1 MINDIQ
7 KRGTTFPVS
16 IQNKQTRI
24 DSNAL
29 MDTGATR
36 SCMNHSMAYK
46 LGRNNIKQFRT
57 MQVVRADG
65 SDLGAVGTL
74 QYKIMI
80 GDIEVEQTFIVCR
93 HLRRNVILGTD
104 FAKENQAGVS
114 WTKQG
119 TRILSIKGVDRL
131 EVEEDELG
139 VPVTTKYHVKIPL
152 RYSAVFEVNLHGTCE
167 GTKIIS
173 ANKQFTEM
181 NEISI
186 RPDGNK
192 YFPVVAIT
200 KLDHVKM
207 LHLAK
212 GEIVG
217 IAHEEEVEM
226 NYIETTNTLEMEEIE
241 QKAQRNW
248 IPERSWKNY
257 NKYSKILQLHTE
269 VTEVISSQTKS
280 GEISPNRVEVP
291 EETET
296 CTTMSE
302 ISQQK
307 SHKLDHTDVSNSEKD
322 FETDFL
328 ISPGDV
334 YPNRKVKLEDAD
346 IAEETKKAFE
356 ELCDCHPEALSKNNK
371 DIGRTTLIEM
381 EIDTGDSLPVA
392 QNPYT
397 LPLKHHEWVRKEIE
411 TLEKAGVIERSLS
424 PWASPVIVDP
434 KKSTPD
440 EPPRRH
446 LCVDY
451 RKVNSLQQEVK
462 RTDRGTGCLSLY
474 LLPKI
479 DEMFAKLNGAKCF
492 STIDLRSGYYHIG
505 LTRESRAKSAFVVPM
520 GK

>member
-36 SCMNHSMAYK
+36 SCMNYSMAYK

-74 QYKIMI
+74 QCKIMI
-80 GDIEVEQTFIVCR
+80 GDIEVEQTFIVCQ

-139 VPVTTKYHVKIPL
+139 VPVTTKYHVKIPP
-152 RYSAVFEVNLHGTCE
+152 RYSAVFEVNLHGTCD

-173 ANKQFTEM
+173 ANKQFMEM
-181 NEISI
+181 NPNVFQHEISI
-186 RPDGNK
+186 RPDDNK

-200 KLDHVKM
+200 NLDHVKM

-217 IAHEEEVEM
+217 FAHEEEVEM
-226 NYIETTNTLEMEEIE
+226 NYIETTNILEMEEIE
-241 QKAQRNW
+241 QKAPRNW

-257 NKYSKILQLHTE
+257 NKYSEILQLHTE
-269 VTEVISSQTKS
+269 VTEVTSSRTKP

-291 EETET
+291 EEMET
-296 CTTMSE
+296 RTTMSE
-302 ISQQK
+302 ILQQK
-307 SHKLDHTDVSNSEKD
+307 PHKTYQADVSNSEKD

-334 YPNRKVKLEDAD
+334 YPNRKIKLEDAD
-346 IAEETKKAFE
+346 ITEETKKAFE
-356 ELCDCHPEALSKNNK
+356 EMCNRHPEAFSKNNK

-411 TLEKAGVIERSLS
+411 TLEKAGVIE
-424 PWASPVIVDP
+424 
-434 KKSTPD
+434 
-440 EPPRRH
+440 
-446 LCVDY
+446 
-451 RKVNSLQQEVK
+451 
-462 RTDRGTGCLSLY
+462 
-474 LLPKI
+474 
-479 DEMFAKLNGAKCF
+479 
-492 STIDLRSGYYHIG
+492 
-505 LTRESRAKSAFVVPM
+505 
-520 GK
+520 